1 MMDCQKKFLLVVFLM
16 GLIMVPTACERK
28 TAPPEPMVQDVV
40 LMEMP
45 KRPDPPVG
53 EDKKNPLPGEKN
65 APGGGLE
72 TVPRDDGMPPGTL
85 SLSPSPSDALSQISL
100 ISDSDKA
107 DGQVVEIQKD
117 TDSHD
122 ESVALDDATFQSLI
136 QVETVKVYYSGEGK
150 VDPFDPLIKD
160 APPPEKRVDVVEKEV
175 PRRILTPLEKLDFSQ
190 MKLVAVMGREFGN
203 VAMVQE
209 SSGKG
214 YLVDIGTYIGKNSG
228 QVVAIEKDKLLI
240 QEQVKDYK
248 GNTVERFQ
256 EMKLNKLVED
266 KG

>member
-16 GLIMVPTACERK
+16 GLLMVPTACERK

-40 LMEMP
+40 SMEMP
-45 KRPDPPVG
+45 KRPDPAVG
-53 EDKKNPLPGEKN
+53 EDKTIPLPEEKS

-72 TVPRDDGMPPGTL
+72 VVQRDDGAPPANL
-85 SLSPSPSDALSQISL
+85 SLFPSEIPL

-122 ESVALDDATFQSLI
+122 ESVALDDAAFQSLI

-160 APPPEKRVDVVEKEV
+160 APPPEKSVDVVEKEV

-209 SSGKG
+209 SGGKG

>member
-1 MMDCQKKFLLVVFLM
+1 
-16 GLIMVPTACERK
+16 MVTTACERK
-28 TAPPEPMVQDVV
+28 TAQPEPMVQDVV
-40 LMEMP
+40 SMAMP

-53 EDKKNPLPGEKN
+53 EDNKIPLQGEKN
-65 APGGGLE
+65 EPSGALE
-72 TVPRDDGMPPGTL
+72 AVQNDDGVPPVTPSA
-85 SLSPSPSDALSQISL
+85 SLPQTQTPL
-100 ISDSDKA
+100 ISDSDGTN
-107 DGQVVEIQKD
+107 GQSLDIQED
-117 TDSHD
+117 TDSNGAP
-122 ESVALDDATFQSLI
+122 SALTDATFQSLI
-136 QVETVKVYYSGEGK
+136 QVEAVKIYYTGEGK

-160 APPPEKRVDVVEKEV
+160 APPPEKRVEVVEKEM

-203 VAMVQE
+203 IAMVQE
-209 SSGKG
+209 SGGKG

>member
-1 MMDCQKKFLLVVFLM
+1 
-16 GLIMVPTACERK
+16 MVTTACERK
-28 TAPPEPMVQDVV
+28 TAQPEPMVQDVV
-40 LMEMP
+40 SMAMP
-45 KRPDPPVG
+45 KRPAPPVG
-53 EDKKNPLPGEKN
+53 EDSKIPLQGEKIE
-65 APGGGLE
+65 PGGGLE
-72 TVPRDDGMPPGTL
+72 AVQNDDDVPPVTPLET
-85 SLSPSPSDALSQISL
+85 PL
-100 ISDSDKA
+100 ISESDGA
-107 DGQVVEIQKD
+107 NGQTVGIQED
-117 TDSHD
+117 TDSNGAPAAAD
-122 ESVALDDATFQSLI
+122 STFQSLI
-136 QVETVKVYYSGEGK
+136 QVEAVKTYYTGEGK

-160 APPPEKRVDVVEKEV
+160 APPPEKRVEVVEKEV

-190 MKLVAVMGREFGN
+190 MKLVAVMGRESGN
-203 VAMVQE
+203 IAMVQE
-209 SSGKG
+209 SGGKG